1 VSARLP
7 TADDNRLRPG
17 LRVVYV
23 KGEQKYPREL
33 TPEERRKVE
42 EATRYEMTNF
52 YGEARRVLKFKGKR
66 RPM

>member
-23 KGEQKYPREL
+23 KGEEKYPREL
-33 TPEERRKVE
+33 TPEERRKVDE
-42 EATRYEMTNF
+42 KTI
-52 YGEARRVLKFKGKR
+52 GETVKGRVTMRNGKAVL
-66 RPM
+66 